1 MIGGSTQ
8 NRKSATARRV
18 RADRSKGVR
27 IVPPASAIYRL
38 SAFCMMRRRKWAG
51 KKAPEPASES
61 GGDTGKNKGKS
72 GRGKR
77 RGRYMDRKKV

>member
-8 NRKSATARRV
+8 NRKSATARRA

-38 SAFCMMRRRKWAG
+38 SAFCMMRQEERRRRSPLG
-51 KKAPEPASES
+51 KS
-61 GGDTGKNKGKS
+61 GGYMGKSKGKS
-72 GRGKR
+72 ARGKR